1 MRRSLAA
8 IGLLTVLAL
17 AVPSVPS
24 VPSPARVA
32 PPPSQAPA
40 TTAPVLR
47 VVDGD
52 TVVLALDGRPVHV
65 RLIGVDTPETVHPR
79 KPVERFGREAAAFL
93 RALIEGKD
101 VRVTYEDGPSRLDR
115 YGRTLAYLHLEPG
128 GLFVNR
134 EIIARGYGF
143 AYTKY
148 PFRHMDDFRAA
159 ERAAREA
166 PRGLWGPGPDPAV
179 SPASGT
185 VYVTRTGSK
194 YHRAGCRYVV
204 NNKGAVAMALDQAAA
219 RRYAPCSVC
228 DPPTPAVGAE
238 GAGTSGGSR
247 PRPTPAPTR

>member
-1 MRRSLAA
+1 MRRSLVA

-24 VPSPARVA
+24 PVRVA
-32 PPPSQAPA
+32 PPPGQAPASA

-52 TVVLALDGRPVHV
+52 TVVLALDGRPVRV
-65 RLIGVDTPETVHPR
+65 RLIGVDTPETVHPC

-93 RALIEGKD
+93 HALIEGRD

-134 EIIARGYGF
+134 EIIAKGYGH

-148 PFRHMDDFRAA
+148 PFKYMDDFRAA

-166 PRGLWGPGPDPAV
+166 RLGLWGPSPDAGGTAV
-179 SPASGT
+179 SGT

-204 NNKGAVAMALDQAAA
+204 NNKGAVAMAFDQAAA

-228 DPPTPAVGAE
+228 DPPMSASWAE
-238 GAGTSGGSR
+238 GARTSGGSR
-247 PRPTPAPTR
+247 PWPAPVPTR